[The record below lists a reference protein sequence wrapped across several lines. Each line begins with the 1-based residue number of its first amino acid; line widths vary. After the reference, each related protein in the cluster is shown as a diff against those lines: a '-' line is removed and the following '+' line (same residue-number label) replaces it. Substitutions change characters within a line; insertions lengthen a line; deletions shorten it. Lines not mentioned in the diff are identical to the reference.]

1 MTKHVKLVAVG
12 NSTGIII
19 PKEVLSRL
27 RIGQGDLLSLGE
39 VPGGIELRPSDPEFD
54 AQLAAA
60 RAVMKNRK
68 RALNKLA
75 K

>member
-19 PKEVLSRL
+19 PKEILSRL
-27 RIGQGDLLSLGE
+27 RLEQGDLLSLGE
-39 VPGGIELRPSDPEFD
+39 VPGGIELRPSDPDFD

-68 RALNKLA
+68 RALSELA

>member
-1 MTKHVKLVAVG
+1 MTKHVKLVPIG

-39 VPGGIELRPSDPEFD
+39 VPGGIELRPSDPDFD

-60 RAVMKNRK
+60 RAVMNKRK
-68 RALNKLA
+68 SVLHELA